1 MAPPHPEHDLAR
13 GGWKGDVPWTW
24 SPVNDPAASPVSGVF
39 QASRARL
46 KGGPRGS
53 HGPHPGKAL
62 CPGLAHCLSE
72 CRESWPRRSYS
83 QDDGGRDRYYSHK
96 SRWLSVQAYNQM
108 ARNLSS
114 PSARWRKH
122 YSNYCENVVAKAH
135 RHRTQSLAQRTVRP
149 PKRHSRIPRDTERC
163 PWLTL
168 SHSLSAGAILLPG
181 IPSLEPPPLRKL
193 QGAHCCELSR
203 VTLTPGAG
211 SGAGLGGRPGVAS
224 SSAGDTVRVAP
235 ASLLA
240 WFTSTY
246 VTNTQHAFIIFAVT
260 IFW

>member
-1 MAPPHPEHDLAR
+1 MR
-13 GGWKGDVPWTW
+13 
-24 SPVNDPAASPVSGVF
+24 VSGVKRACAAHPPAGWSWHIQEVMAAGF
-39 QASRARL
+39 SRAKTAPAQRSAFQIP
-46 KGGPRGS
+46 GGKS
-53 HGPHPGKAL
+53 HFILWELPYPAL
-62 CPGLAHCLSE
+62 FCQGL
-72 CRESWPRRSYS
+72 RV
-83 QDDGGRDRYYSHK
+83 SH
-96 SRWLSVQAYNQM
+96 SVQ
-108 ARNLSS
+108 
-114 PSARWRKH
+114 
-122 YSNYCENVVAKAH
+122 
-135 RHRTQSLAQRTVRP
+135 
-149 PKRHSRIPRDTERC
+149 RD

-168 SHSLSAGAILLPG
+168 SHSLSAGAILSPG

-260 IFW
+260 IFWRK

>member
-1 MAPPHPEHDLAR
+1 MDR
-13 GGWKGDVPWTW
+13 GTW
-24 SPVNDPAASPVSGVF
+24 
-39 QASRARL
+39 QATVHGGHKESDMTEYTYTHNCNYL
-46 KGGPRGS
+46 KLTR
-53 HGPHPGKAL
+53 KA
-62 CPGLAHCLSE
+62 PGLAHCLSE

-163 PWLTL
+163 SQPQ
-168 SHSLSAGAILLPG
+168 
-181 IPSLEPPPLRKL
+181 K
-193 QGAHCCELSR
+193 
-203 VTLTPGAG
+203 
-211 SGAGLGGRPGVAS
+211 
-224 SSAGDTVRVAP
+224 
-235 ASLLA
+235 
-240 WFTSTY
+240 
-246 VTNTQHAFIIFAVT
+246 
-260 IFW
+260 